1 MAKLKRKDLIV
12 VGGTAE
18 NPIFHEY
25 RSLLAVTPINLAL
38 VAGFQ
43 KRCREAYD
51 SQSHGGDIK
60 QQLSQYA
67 EIYVSI
73 LNYSQA
79 RSNANAGAMMMPVA
93 FDSWTKLQFS
103 DDTRMVFHA
112 VMHGHYRS
120 WASKQESDHVDQPEI
135 MEWCRH
141 LGITSH
147 PQTIQKI
154 INYAIADKMMVE
166 CDSGNNSTKGIAP
179 TQTTID
185 MYESSS
191 CMYVALVGDTWTG
204 IKDREIIDDIAAI
217 TDGRGI
223 FLDLAV
229 INLGLRDEFKRNG
242 FDYESF
248 GVSLPRLT

>member
-1 MAKLKRKDLIV
+1 MPKSNRKNFIV
-12 VGGTAE
+12 VGGTAQ

-25 RSLLAVTPINLAL
+25 RSLLSVTPVILAL

-43 KRCREAYD
+43 RRCREAYH
-51 SQSHGGDIK
+51 SQRHGGDEA
-60 QQLSQYA
+60 LA
-67 EIYVSI
+67 ETYVSI

-112 VMHGHYRS
+112 VMHGHYRA
-120 WASKQESDHVDQPEI
+120 WASKKESDHVDQPEI
-135 MEWCRH
+135 MEWCRQ

-154 INYAIADKMMVE
+154 INYALADRMFEE

-179 TQTTID
+179 TQATID
-185 MYESSS
+185 MYEASS
-191 CMYVALVGDTWTG
+191 CMYVALVGNTWTG

-229 INLGLRDEFKRNG
+229 INLGLRDDFKRNG
-242 FDYESF
+242 FDYEFF
-248 GVSLPRLT
+248 GDPLPRLT